1 MDGFGYRFL
10 VAKSRFPV
18 GSAVFH
24 CHLIGQLA
32 AKYIFLP
39 KAMDSMSFVVDTL
52 SCSVAWGKRAL
63 MSLKEKMRKTSF
75 EILYVFFI

>member
-18 GSAVFH
+18 GSAIFH

-32 AKYIFLP
+32 AKYIFAEGDGFDILRCGN
-39 KAMDSMSFVVDTL
+39 FVMQRCL
-52 SCSVAWGKRAL
+52 GKRAL
-63 MSLKEKMRKTSF
+63 MSLKEK
-75 EILYVFFI
+75 

>member
-1 MDGFGYRFL
+1 C
-10 VAKSRFPV
+10 KEPFPSWISNFSLSLNWSV
-18 GSAVFH
+18 GSQIY
-24 CHLIGQLA
+24 L
-32 AKYIFLP
+32 LP

-75 EILYVFFI
+75 EMLYVFFI